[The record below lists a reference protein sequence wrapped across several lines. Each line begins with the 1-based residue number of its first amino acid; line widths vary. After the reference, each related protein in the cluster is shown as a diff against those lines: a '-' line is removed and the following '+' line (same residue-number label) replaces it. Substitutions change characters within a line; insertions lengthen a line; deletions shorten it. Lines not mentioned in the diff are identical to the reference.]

1 MDAKNH
7 MQKLDISNDRL
18 KLSQAQLDYM
28 KILEKQNIDRVSKLK
43 RLRRNNL
50 LTGFALLGGV
60 LSIYAYS
67 IVAVRQEKFLD
78 EVDDSK

>member
-1 MDAKNH
+1 
-7 MQKLDISNDRL
+7 
-18 KLSQAQLDYM
+18 M

-67 IVAVRQEKFLD
+67 IVAVKQEKFLD

>member
-1 MDAKNH
+1 MDAKDQ
-7 MQKLDISNDRL
+7 MPKLDVSSDRL

-43 RLRRNNL
+43 RLRRNNIF
-50 LTGFALLGGV
+50 TGVALLGGV
-60 LSIYAYS
+60 ISIYAYS
-67 IVAVRQEKFLD
+67 ILAVKQEKFLD

>member
-1 MDAKNH
+1 MDAKDH
-7 MQKLDISNDRL
+7 MTKLDISNDRL

-28 KILEKQNIDRVSKLK
+28 KILEKQNIDRVTRLK

-50 LTGFALLGGV
+50 LTGVALLGGV

-67 IVAVRQEKFLD
+67 IFAVKQEKFLD
-78 EVDDSK
+78 EVNDSK